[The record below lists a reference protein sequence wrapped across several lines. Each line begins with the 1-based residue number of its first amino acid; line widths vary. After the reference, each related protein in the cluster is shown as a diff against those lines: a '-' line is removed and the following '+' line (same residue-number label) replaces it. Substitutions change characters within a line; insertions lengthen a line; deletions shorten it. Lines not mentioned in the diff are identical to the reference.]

1 MSASA
6 LIIERLEEIL
16 ADHITIADKEDLF
29 LQYPNTNG
37 EIILLLTDEIN
48 KITKYLLRRKIRMS

>member
-6 LIIERLEEIL
+6 LIIKQLEEIL
-16 ADHITIADKEDLF
+16 GDLCKIADKENLF
-29 LQYPNTNG
+29 QYPNTNG
-37 EIILLLTDEIN
+37 EIILFLTDEIN

>member
-6 LIIERLEEIL
+6 LIIKELEEIL
-16 ADHITIADKEDLF
+16 RDLCKIADKEISY
-29 LQYPNTNG
+29 QYPQTNG
-37 EIILLLTDEIN
+37 EIILLLTDEIK

>member
-16 ADHITIADKEDLF
+16 RDLCKISDKEVAF
-29 LQYPNTNG
+29 QYPNTNG
-37 EIILLLTDEIN
+37 EIILFLTDEIN
-48 KITKYLLRRKIRMS
+48 KITKYLLRRKIRMN